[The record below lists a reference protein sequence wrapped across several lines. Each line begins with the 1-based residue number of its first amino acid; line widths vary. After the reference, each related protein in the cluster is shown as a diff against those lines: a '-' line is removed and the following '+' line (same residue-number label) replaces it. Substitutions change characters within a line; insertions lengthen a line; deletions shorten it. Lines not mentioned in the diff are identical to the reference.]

1 MQKQPRLYN
10 LMNELENNGSLQTLI
25 DGAVI
30 STSVLM
36 HYNISKRMKE
46 LIERRKNTK
55 RFILVGECCD
65 EFKVSHIVVY
75 RAMQTFEIIKR

>member
-1 MQKQPRLYN
+1 MSEQPRLYN
-10 LMNELENNGSLQTLI
+10 LMGELEDSGALQDLV

-30 STSVLM
+30 STSVLR
-36 HYNISKRMKE
+36 HYNIAKRMKE

-65 EFKVSHIVVY
+65 EFKVSHIIVY
-75 RAMQTFEIIKR
+75 RAMQTFGVIKQ

>member
-1 MQKQPRLYN
+1 MSEQPRLYN
-10 LMNELENNGSLQTLI
+10 LMGELENNGSLQILI
-25 DGAVI
+25 EGAVI

-65 EFKVSHIVVY
+65 EFKVSHITVY
-75 RAMQTFEIIKR
+75 KAMQTFGVIKQ